1 MNEELLSRL
10 DQLANKLG
18 TTIDYLW
25 PKLVRYELI
34 SNSAQLA
41 IFCVMFILLTYVAIR
56 LCKAF
61 VKETEKSESDALFC
75 LTCIV
80 GLIALVILASAVV
93 TVPKVFVPEVAA
105 LKTLGNIIK

>member
-34 SNSAQLA
+34 SNTMELA
-41 IFCVMFILLTYVAIR
+41 AWTSIFILLIYAAVSFSRIFIKDPEDTTSFALMCLAAMFALLILPAI
-56 LCKAF
+56 
-61 VKETEKSESDALFC
+61 
-75 LTCIV
+75 
-80 GLIALVILASAVV
+80 VV
-93 TVPKVFVPEVAA
+93 TVPKVLVPEVAA
-105 LKTLGNIIK
+105 LKALTNIMK